1 MNTKKIVLGIGLGA
15 MIILILLG
23 VGESKLGLSCSFRTN
38 ERISPSAGGFGSN
51 GEYQPG
57 LVWDKVEWC
66 EPFAFALMPFIL
78 ILLLSLITYKMHDD
92 VFRAWWRFARWF
104 APVII
109 VVTILLENAGGGGGI
124 GIGGA
129 VSTAFDILILGIL
142 YAILGI
148 VSIIQIARAYLK
160 TK

>member
-1 MNTKKIVLGIGLGA
+1 MNTKKIVLWIGLGA

-38 ERISPSAGGFGSN
+38 ERISSYAGGFGSN

-78 ILLLSLITYKMHDD
+78 ILLLSLITYKMRDE
-92 VFRAWWRFARWF
+92 VFRAWWRFACWW
-104 APVII
+104 ALVII
-109 VVTILLENAGGGGGI
+109 AVTLLLERAGSGGGI

-129 VSTAFDILILGIL
+129 VSSAFDILILGVL
-142 YAILGI
+142 YSVLVI
-148 VSIIQIARAYLK
+148 VSLIQIARAYFK
-160 TK
+160 SK